1 MEGQA
6 IQVTL
11 TQRDGYRFEV
21 DFGEGRPTLVTDEPP
36 PLGQGAGPAPNHL
49 LAAAV
54 GNCLSA
60 SLHFA
65 ISKYKQD
72 HGGIRTTSVAKVGR
86 NERGRLRIVGID
98 VTLALGANGESLQH
112 LDRIL
117 GQFEDFCTVSMS
129 VAPAIPLTI
138 AVVDAAGQRLK

>member
-1 MEGQA
+1 MEGH
-6 IQVTL
+6 IGVTL
-11 TQRDGYRFEV
+11 TQREGYRFEI
-21 DFGEGRPTLVTDEPP
+21 DFGDGRPTLTSDEPP

-65 ISKYKQD
+65 IGKYKQD
-72 HGGIRTTSVAKVGR
+72 HGGMSTRAVAQVGR

-98 VTLALGANGESLQH
+98 VAITLGVEAGALEH

-129 VAPAIPLTI
+129 VAPAIPLT
-138 AVVDAAGQRLK
+138 VSVFDASGAKLK